1 VRPIVGSVLKFRDL
15 PAGIQPLITQTSELA
30 LHRAGH
36 TRDHGVFDAGSVVTA
51 STIDGVHL
59 DSGQHLDL
67 GKALTELVQS
77 ILTTQSNEG

>member
-1 VRPIVGSVLKFRDL
+1 MAAIMASGFQLAIGAPICTKISRYRPSKQITSDL
-15 PAGIQPLITQTSELA
+15 
-30 LHRAGH
+30 
-36 TRDHGVFDAGSVVTA
+36 DCYYFDAGSVVTA
-51 STIDGVHL
+51 STIDGVHI